1 MHPNEY
7 NNIILQNFIDVYSN
21 WGFYC
26 AVLSIVAVDMVDTAA
41 VACKADVVED
51 PVVVAWMDRNC
62 NGDIDDHL
70 AGAVVAYQQT
80 TGAVTMAAES
90 IPIAF
95 VKML

>member
-1 MHPNEY
+1 MT
-7 NNIILQNFIDVYSN
+7 D
-21 WGFYC
+21 YC

-41 VACKADVVED
+41 AAAGKADIVED

-80 TGAVTMAAES
+80 TGAVTVAVES

-95 VKML
+95 VKMLQE

>member
-1 MHPNEY
+1 M
-7 NNIILQNFIDVYSN
+7 ILQNFIDVYSN

-41 VACKADVVED
+41 VAACKADIVED

-62 NGDIDDHL
+62 NGDTDDHL

>member
-1 MHPNEY
+1 MT
-7 NNIILQNFIDVYSN
+7 D
-21 WGFYC
+21 YC

-41 VACKADVVED
+41 AGGGKADIVED

-80 TGAVTMAAES
+80 TGAVTVAAES

-95 VKML
+95 VKMLQE